1 MSARIEN
8 LGTRNRALESAWL
21 ALVAALLVLFAVVLI
36 GRLGSPTRTPVPP
49 PAVRPPATATTV
61 EPASSLSAK
70 VIATDPFLR
79 YQGQGPDGGPI
90 TVAGHDPAFGP
101 IFNMGP
107 ACPKCW

>member
-21 ALVAALLVLFAVVLI
+21 ALVAALLVLLAVVLI
-36 GRLGSPTRTPVPP
+36 SRVGSPTRTPVPP
-49 PAVRPPATATTV
+49 PAVRPPAAASTA

-70 VIATDPFLR
+70 VIATDPFLLHQR
-79 YQGQGPDGGPI
+79 QGPDGVAS